1 MENKKIKSE
10 EIETQETI
18 EAQQVE
24 AQKETKQASKD
35 VLIKD
40 ALSTGEKLKK
50 QSKKTITVPRSEM
63 NQGDDYVVVAING
76 YKYKIKRGEEVEVP
90 YSVYKLLKNAKY
102 I

>member
-18 EAQQVE
+18 EAQ
-24 AQKETKQASKD
+24 KETKQASKD
-35 VLIKD
+35 LLIKD

-50 QSKKTITVPRSEM
+50 QTKKTITVPRSEM

-76 YKYKIKRGEEVEVP
+76 YKYKIKRGQEVEIP
-90 YSVYKLLKNAKY
+90 EAVYKLLKNAKY